1 MSQPGKMPDGQTP
14 ALLAKAALRRLA
26 EQRLEPTPEHFRQAY
41 EAEAGI
47 TDCP

>member
-26 EQRLEPTPEHFRQAY
+26 EQRLGTHARTLP
-41 EAEAGI
+41 I